1 MVILT
6 KCQTVPPIA
15 ADQSQL
21 ADQIRDATDLNQ
33 ILPLLSEAQR
43 SIILPLC
50 RAELI
55 RAVNKPCYSHA
66 TALAFWAMVC
76 ELGPEQ
82 CCLTSVDDLIRTVQN
97 HISGFDRR
105 PDDWLA
111 MHRYLELLFREMA
124 KWSSS
129 LYQAGA
135 TFGVLSITMQHF
147 GLSRTT
153 FLGFHLAVVRNPGSL
168 AATALVAS
176 KALIHQLATSPC
188 TSTEISLPASSLF
201 VNRSVGPII
210 QAFNRYLPATDQIDT
225 RPAAP
230 TVDTPDRVDQ
240 LYLRACDTL
249 RKVCSLYPLD
259 PIEAW
264 VILREYGLDRA
275 LVG

>member
-76 ELGPEQ
+76 DLKLEE

-111 MHRYLELLFREMA
+111 MHHYLELLFREMA

-147 GLSRTT
+147 GLSRTA
-153 FLGFHLAVVRNPGSL
+153 FLGYHLAVVRNPGSL
-168 AATALVAS
+168 AATSLATS
-176 KALIHQLATSPC
+176 KALIHQLAISPY
-188 TSTEISLPASSLF
+188 TDQEISLPASSLF
-201 VNRSVGPII
+201 VDREVGPII
-210 QAFNRYLPATDQIDT
+210 QAFNRYLPATEQIDT
-225 RPAAP
+225 RPSSNALERA
-230 TVDTPDRVDQ
+230 DQ

-259 PIEAW
+259 LIEAW
-264 VILREYGLDRA
+264 VILREYGLDRTV
-275 LVG
+275 LVS